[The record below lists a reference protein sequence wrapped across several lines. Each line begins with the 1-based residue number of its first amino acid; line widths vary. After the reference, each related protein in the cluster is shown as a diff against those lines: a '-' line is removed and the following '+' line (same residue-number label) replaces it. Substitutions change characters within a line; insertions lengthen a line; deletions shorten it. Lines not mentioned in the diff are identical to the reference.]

1 MAKRKSAM
9 TKSPKQGKKT
19 GDPARIQRRIE
30 FLRNANPDD
39 PRIAKL
45 EAKLERSGGALAE
58 EPVVPFGEATAQ
70 QFQELSSPEQIGQ
83 LQTGAGQNIQSYLQQ
98 LQAQGAFQPGEY
110 EDTYQQAYQNVMGQ
124 FESQMQPQFARQNE
138 AVEAAI
144 AQRGIDPTGTQ
155 AQRLREQAYQNQAQA
170 RQQAMYQAEQMGRG
184 LQQQRFQQELT
195 QYQVPTA
202 QLQALQGYYSGQLGS
217 VEAQRQRE
225 FEAQQAAKQRELQR
239 ELGARGGGPDPFA
252 LMEAEYGLK
261 RDLLFDTQAL
271 QGGQQPQQP
280 GVGTGIAQGL
290 AQGIGTGISMGLMRS

>member
-1 MAKRKSAM
+1 MAEKSAM
-9 TKSPKQGKKT
+9 QKSPGKKRQAN
-19 GDPARIQRRIE
+19 PERIQRRLE
-30 FLRNANPDD
+30 YLRGANPDD

-45 EAKLERSGGALAE
+45 EKRLEKAGGMPE

-70 QFQELSSPEQIGQ
+70 QFQGLSSPEQIGQ

-124 FESQMQPQFARQNE
+124 FESQTAPEFARQNE

-202 QLQALQGYYSGQLGS
+202 QLQALQGYYTGQLGQ

-225 FEAQQAAKQRELQR
+225 FEAQQQQKQRALQR
-239 ELGARGGGPDPFA
+239 ELSARGGGSPDPFA
-252 LMEAEYGLK
+252 LMQAEYGYK
-261 RDLLFDTQAL
+261 RDLLYDAQVL

-280 GVGTGIAQGL
+280 GIGGSIAQGL
-290 AQGIGTGISMGLMRS
+290 AQGIGAGVTSGLMRS

>member
-19 GDPARIQRRIE
+19 GSPERIQRRIE
-30 FLRNANPDD
+30 FLRAADPED

-45 EAKLERSGGALAE
+45 EKRLERSGGASE
-58 EPVVPFGEATAQ
+58 EEMIAFGEQTPMQYQ
-70 QFQELSSPEQIGQ
+70 QLSPAEQIGS

-98 LQAQGAFQPGEY
+98 LQAQGAFQPGVY

-124 FESQMQPQFARQNE
+124 FELQNREQFGREQ
-138 AVEAAI
+138 EAAEAMI
-144 AQRGIDPTGTQ
+144 AQRGIDPTGAQ
-155 AQRLREQAYQNQAQA
+155 AQRIRDQVYQRQENA
-170 RQQAMYQAEQMGRG
+170 RQQAMYSAEQLGRN
-184 LQQQRFQQELT
+184 LQQQQFQQDLT
-195 QYQVPTA
+195 TYQVPTA

-225 FEAQQAAKQRELQR
+225 FEAQQAAKQRALQR
-239 ELGARGGGPDPFA
+239 ELGARGGGADPFA
-252 LMEAEYGLK
+252 LMQAEYDLK

-290 AQGIGTGISMGLMRS
+290 AQGIGTGISMGLMR

>member
-1 MAKRKSAM
+1 MAEKSAM
-9 TKSPKQGKKT
+9 QKSPGKKRQAN
-19 GDPARIQRRIE
+19 PERIQRRLE
-30 FLRNANPDD
+30 YLRGANPDD

-45 EAKLERSGGALAE
+45 EKRLEKAGGMPA
-58 EPVVPFGEATAQ
+58 EPVVPFGEATPA
-70 QFQELSSPEQIGQ
+70 QFQELSAGDQLGQ
-83 LQTGAGQNIQSYLQQ
+83 LQTGAGQNIQAYLQQ

-124 FESQMQPQFARQNE
+124 FESQMEPQFARQNE

-202 QLQALQGYYSGQLGS
+202 QLQSLQGYYTGQLGQ

-225 FEAQQAAKQRELQR
+225 FEAQQQQKQRALQR
-239 ELGARGGGPDPFA
+239 ELSARGGGSPDPFA
-252 LMEAEYGLK
+252 LMQAEYGYK
-261 RDLLFDTQAL
+261 RDLLYDTQVL

-280 GVGTGIAQGL
+280 GIGGSIAQGL
-290 AQGIGTGISMGLMRS
+290 AQGIGAGVTSGLMRS